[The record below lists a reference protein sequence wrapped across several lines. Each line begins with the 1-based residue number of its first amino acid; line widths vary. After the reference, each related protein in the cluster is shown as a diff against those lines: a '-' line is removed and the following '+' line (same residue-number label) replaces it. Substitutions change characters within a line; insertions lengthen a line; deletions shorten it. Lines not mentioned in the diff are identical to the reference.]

1 MAITVHC
8 DIVSADESLFSG
20 SVEMIVATGSLG
32 ELGIT
37 PGHAPLLSDLRP
49 GPVRLV
55 KENGEEEV
63 YYLSGGYLEV
73 QPGSIAILA
82 DTAVRAG
89 DIDEAA
95 AAEAMKTAEQAI
107 ANQSSEI
114 EYSKAASMLAEA
126 TAQLRTVQ
134 TLRKKLGGWRQEWV
148 GCVKKSGLAAL
159 FFVYNSQID
168 YCGLIA
174 KRIMVLSCGSIPS
187 TLKVYI
193 TSYNE
198 TFHND

>member
-20 SVEMIVATGSLG
+20 SVAMVVATGSLG

-55 KENGEEEV
+55 KENGEEEI
-63 YYLSGGYLEV
+63 YYLSGGYVEV

-95 AAEAMKTAEQAI
+95 AAEAVKSAEQAI
-107 ANQSSEI
+107 ANQSGEI
-114 EYSKAASMLAEA
+114 EYSKAAAMLAQA

-134 TLRKKLGGWRQEWV
+134 TLRKKLGG
-148 GCVKKSGLAAL
+148 
-159 FFVYNSQID
+159 
-168 YCGLIA
+168 
-174 KRIMVLSCGSIPS
+174 
-187 TLKVYI
+187 
-193 TSYNE
+193 
-198 TFHND
+198 

>member
-20 SVEMIVATGSLG
+20 AVTMVVATGSLG

-37 PGHAPLLSDLRP
+37 PGHAALLSDLRP

-55 KENGEEEV
+55 KETGEEEV

-95 AAEAMKTAEQAI
+95 AAEAVKSAENAI
-107 ANQSSEI
+107 ANQTCEI
-114 EYSKAASMLAEA
+114 EYSKAAAMLAEA

-134 TLRKKLGGWRQEWV
+134 TIRKKLGG
-148 GCVKKSGLAAL
+148 
-159 FFVYNSQID
+159 
-168 YCGLIA
+168 
-174 KRIMVLSCGSIPS
+174 
-187 TLKVYI
+187 
-193 TSYNE
+193 
-198 TFHND
+198 

>member
-20 SVEMIVATGSLG
+20 LVEMVVATGSLG

-37 PGHAPLLSDLRP
+37 AGHAPLLSDLKP

-55 KENGEEEV
+55 KQNGEEDV
-63 YYLSGGYLEV
+63 YYLSGGYVEV
-73 QPGSIAILA
+73 QPNGISILA

-95 AAEAMKTAEQAI
+95 AAEAVKSAEQAM
-107 ANQSSEI
+107 ANQAGEI
-114 EYSKAASMLAEA
+114 EYSKAASMLAVA

-134 TLRKKLGGWRQEWV
+134 ALRKKLGG
-148 GCVKKSGLAAL
+148 
-159 FFVYNSQID
+159 
-168 YCGLIA
+168 
-174 KRIMVLSCGSIPS
+174 
-187 TLKVYI
+187 
-193 TSYNE
+193 
-198 TFHND
+198 

>member
-20 SVEMIVATGSLG
+20 SVKMVVATGSLG
-32 ELGIT
+32 VLGIT

-95 AAEAMKTAEQAI
+95 AAEAVKTAEQAI
-107 ANQSSEI
+107 ANQSGEI
-114 EYSKAASMLAEA
+114 EYSKAAAMLAEA

-134 TLRKKLGGWRQEWV
+134 TLRKKLGG
-148 GCVKKSGLAAL
+148 
-159 FFVYNSQID
+159 
-168 YCGLIA
+168 
-174 KRIMVLSCGSIPS
+174 
-187 TLKVYI
+187 
-193 TSYNE
+193 
-198 TFHND
+198 

>member
-20 SVEMIVATGSLG
+20 SVEMVVATGSLG

-73 QPGSIAILA
+73 QPGNACRSHSAVTHGA
-82 DTAVRAG
+82 DPSQEARR
-89 DIDEAA
+89 IDKIVVA
-95 AAEAMKTAEQAI
+95 
-107 ANQSSEI
+107 
-114 EYSKAASMLAEA
+114 
-126 TAQLRTVQ
+126 
-134 TLRKKLGGWRQEWV
+134 
-148 GCVKKSGLAAL
+148 
-159 FFVYNSQID
+159 
-168 YCGLIA
+168 
-174 KRIMVLSCGSIPS
+174 
-187 TLKVYI
+187 
-193 TSYNE
+193 
-198 TFHND
+198 